1 LLIRGMFEFE
11 KIPYMTL
18 LCKYDSLYDTQKK
31 NPSLDDIRCNFF
43 ALYDTS
49 ALYDLQRCYCL

>member
-1 LLIRGMFEFE
+1 
-11 KIPYMTL
+11 MTL